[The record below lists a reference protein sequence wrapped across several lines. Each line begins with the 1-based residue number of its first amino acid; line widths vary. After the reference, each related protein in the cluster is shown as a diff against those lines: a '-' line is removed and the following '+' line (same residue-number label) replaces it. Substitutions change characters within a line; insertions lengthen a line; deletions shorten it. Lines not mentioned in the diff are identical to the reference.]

1 MALTALYTLTDNC
14 KENQSRVLAHGGGT
28 GGALLVDL
36 IERHSSNRDLLSV
49 GLEAIFSLTYD
60 RDEGAQLDHQSAL
73 REARVCELLLS
84 LLKSHGSDAEV
95 YATAIKV
102 AACLV
107 AAPESAE
114 RLGGAEGCGAIG
126 QVRTFHVD
134 RPVTHLTTSTS
145 LSPEPAL
152 SSVSLL
158 QRFIRLCANCLLS
171 GAAMLG
177 DGACPAAGRPC
188 VGGHVLPGR
197 DHAQ

>member
-1 MALTALYTLTDNC
+1 MIDCVSTLAMCRFDSEEEFVLVALTALYTLTDNC
-14 KENQSRVLAHGGGT
+14 KENQSRVLAHAGGT

-126 QVRTFHVD
+126 QVEDLLTFYPPRNPHFH
-134 RPVTHLTTSTS
+134 PFHCFSTS
-145 LSPEPAL
+145 SVFAL
-152 SSVSLL
+152 TAYCLVLL
-158 QRFIRLCANCLLS
+158 C
-171 GAAMLG
+171 
-177 DGACPAAGRPC
+177 
-188 VGGHVLPGR
+188 
-197 DHAQ
+197 

>member
-1 MALTALYTLTDNC
+1 MCRFDSEEEFVLVALTALYTLTDNC
-14 KENQSRVLAHGGGT
+14 KENQIRVLAHGGGT

-73 REARVCELLLS
+73 REARVCELLLR

-107 AAPESAE
+107 ASPESAE

-126 QVRTFHVD
+126 QVDDLPVD
-134 RPVTHLTTSTS
+134 RPFTHLTAWPFSQPNHALIWLIASALRQS
-145 LSPEPAL
+145 LRL
-152 SSVSLL
+152 SSGCCYV
-158 QRFIRLCANCLLS
+158 R
-171 GAAMLG
+171 
-177 DGACPAAGRPC
+177 
-188 VGGHVLPGR
+188 
-197 DHAQ
+197 